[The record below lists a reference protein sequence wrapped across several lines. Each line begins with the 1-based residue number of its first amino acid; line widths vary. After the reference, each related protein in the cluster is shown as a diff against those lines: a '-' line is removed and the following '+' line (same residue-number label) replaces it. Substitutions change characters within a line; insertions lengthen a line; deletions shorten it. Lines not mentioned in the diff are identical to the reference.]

1 MCGLRIRPRTDV
13 DPPRVE
19 VPSAGG
25 ISSRRHRGD
34 NFFCVDV
41 KPGSENVPKD
51 TEIRAT
57 RRGAIVG
64 QRQPS
69 NDDSE
74 GEPNIDERLN
84 TSPSPPR
91 RSDCTYVDHGTRLNP
106 AASGSEGEPNIDEG
120 LNTSPSR
127 RRDCTYVDH
136 GTWLIPAAQCG
147 SEGEPNIDEGLNTS
161 PIPRRSDCTYVDHG
175 TWLIP
180 AAQCGSEGEPNIDEG
195 LNTSPL
201 PRRSDCTYVDHG
213 TRLNPAAQCGQL
225 TTKLMEQN
233 ARLKDLVR
241 QLIADRGLT
250 VADWLVR

>member
-1 MCGLRIRPRTDV
+1 LRCHRR
-13 DPPRVE
+13 
-19 VPSAGG
+19 GG

-41 KPGSENVPKD
+41 KPGGGNVPKD

-106 AASGSEGEPNIDEG
+106 AAS
-120 LNTSPSR
+120 
-127 RRDCTYVDH
+127 
-136 GTWLIPAAQCG
+136 G

>member
-1 MCGLRIRPRTDV
+1 LRCHRRG
-13 DPPRVE
+13 
-19 VPSAGG
+19 GG

-175 TWLIP
+175 T
-180 AAQCGSEGEPNIDEG
+180 
-195 LNTSPL
+195 
-201 PRRSDCTYVDHG
+201 
-213 TRLNPAAQCGQL
+213 RLNPAAQCGQL

-233 ARLKDLVR
+233 ARLKELVR